1 LVKDPRGFFRNT
13 IGGIKM
19 VTIDISM
26 EDLSSL
32 IGLDYTLDPN
42 EMDDLLAFTISEV
55 DSDPEGP
62 DENGHTKISIEIKT
76 SNRPD
81 LWSVEGIARIL
92 RGRYGETGVPDLAAN
107 PSGFEIDVDSKLM
120 EIRPYISAS
129 IVKGLKL
136 DDFLIKQMIQM
147 QDKLDF
153 SYGRKRKKTSIG
165 IYNISML
172 ETPIKY
178 GVVDRSFKFQPLQF
192 EEELTVDEIFEQHPK
207 GIEYRKILDPHKEV
221 PMLYD
226 KNGLV
231 LSMPPIINSDDVGRV
246 TEDTTDVLV
255 EVTGLTYEAT
265 NVALS
270 IVTQALRDRGGI
282 IESVVINYPGEY
294 GIENEITPH
303 TALHEM
309 EIDPKDINTY
319 LGTNFSKRKMVK
331 LLETRRTNANI
342 DGQKILVKA
351 PPWRKDII
359 HWVDIS
365 EDIAIAADYNEFV
378 PIDVQVVT
386 AGKLHKSTD
395 DENMIRQ
402 VLMGLG
408 LVEIL
413 NYNLTDRETL
423 SSKINRDEKWIA
435 KNCVELFNPVSSLR
449 SVLRPDLLSGLIR
462 FSSRNTH
469 VEYPHRIFETG
480 EICVKGNKDTI
491 TKQYA
496 SVLLS
501 GADETFETI
510 LSVFDSLCILT
521 KMEYSLV
528 ELDSHYYLPGRA
540 ASIIIER
547 STVGHIGEIH
557 PQILNNY
564 RVQVPMVWFEID
576 LSQISKLNCDEF
588 TSN

>member
-1 LVKDPRGFFRNT
+1 
-13 IGGIKM
+13 
-19 VTIDISM
+19 
-26 EDLSSL
+26 
-32 IGLDYTLDPN
+32 
-42 EMDDLLAFTISEV
+42 
-55 DSDPEGP
+55 
-62 DENGHTKISIEIKT
+62 
-76 SNRPD
+76 
-81 LWSVEGIARIL
+81 
-92 RGRYGETGVPDLAAN
+92 
-107 PSGFEIDVDSKLM
+107 
-120 EIRPYISAS
+120 
-129 IVKGLKL
+129 
-136 DDFLIKQMIQM
+136 
-147 QDKLDF
+147 
-153 SYGRKRKKTSIG
+153 
-165 IYNISML
+165 
-172 ETPIKY
+172 
-178 GVVDRSFKFQPLQF
+178 
-192 EEELTVDEIFEQHPK
+192 
-207 GIEYRKILDPHKEV
+207 
-221 PMLYD
+221 
-226 KNGLV
+226 
-231 LSMPPIINSDDVGRV
+231 
-246 TEDTTDVLV
+246 
-255 EVTGLTYEAT
+255 
-265 NVALS
+265 
-270 IVTQALRDRGGI
+270 
-282 IESVVINYPGEY
+282 
-294 GIENEITPH
+294 
-303 TALHEM
+303 
-309 EIDPKDINTY
+309 
-319 LGTNFSKRKMVK
+319 
-331 LLETRRTNANI
+331 
-342 DGQKILVKA
+342 
-351 PPWRKDII
+351 
-359 HWVDIS
+359 
-365 EDIAIAADYNEFV
+365 
-378 PIDVQVVT
+378 DVQVVT

-423 SSKINRDEKWIA
+423 SSKINRDEKCIA

-564 RVQVPMVWFEID
+564 GVEVPMVGFEID